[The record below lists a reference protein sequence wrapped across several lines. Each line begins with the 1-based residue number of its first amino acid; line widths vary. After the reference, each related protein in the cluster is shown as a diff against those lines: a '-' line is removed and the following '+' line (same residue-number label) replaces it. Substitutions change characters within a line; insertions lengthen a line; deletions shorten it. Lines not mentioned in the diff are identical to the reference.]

1 MPFRFDNSYLLLSE
15 EIYAAVNPTLV
26 SKPQVV
32 IFNTSLAKSLG
43 LVEENLSKINLA
55 SYFSGNQLLEGSQPI
70 AQAYAGHQFGQF
82 NKLGD
87 GRAIL
92 LGEHLSAEGE
102 RFDVQLK
109 GAGVTPYSRR
119 GDGKATLSA
128 MLREYI
134 ISEAMHFLAIPTT
147 RSLAVVST
155 GEKIYRE
162 TITPSA
168 VLTRIAASHIR
179 VGTFEYVRNFHS
191 KEILQQFTDY
201 TIQRHFPALLKEE
214 NPPLALLHKVLTQQ
228 IDLII
233 NWLRVGFIHGV
244 MNTDNMSIACETIDY
259 GPCAFMNSYNPNTV
273 FSSIDHQ
280 GRYAFANQPNIA
292 LWNLTRFAESL
303 LPLIDENTEMA
314 IEKANGVL
322 HQFQAIFETKW
333 LQMMGNKLGI
343 LEVKKEDDTLIS
355 DLLAWMLVHKADYTN
370 TFIELSVPN
379 FNTSPIYQ
387 EAPFL
392 NWLARWKTRIKA
404 EEALPLASKTLMQ
417 KANPAFIPRNH
428 LVEDALSQ
436 AQENNDLTAFHA
448 LLTVLTKPY
457 QYANTN
463 AKYQTPFVGDEGSYR
478 TYCGT

>member
-1 MPFRFDNSYLLLSE
+1 
-15 EIYAAVNPTLV
+15 
-26 SKPQVV
+26 
-32 IFNTSLAKSLG
+32 
-43 LVEENLSKINLA
+43 
-55 SYFSGNQLLEGSQPI
+55 
-70 AQAYAGHQFGQF
+70 
-82 NKLGD
+82 
-87 GRAIL
+87 
-92 LGEHLSAEGE
+92 
-102 RFDVQLK
+102 
-109 GAGVTPYSRR
+109 
-119 GDGKATLSA
+119 
-128 MLREYI
+128 
-134 ISEAMHFLAIPTT
+134 
-147 RSLAVVST
+147 
-155 GEKIYRE
+155 
-162 TITPSA
+162 
-168 VLTRIAASHIR
+168 
-179 VGTFEYVRNFHS
+179 
-191 KEILQQFTDY
+191 
-201 TIQRHFPALLKEE
+201 
-214 NPPLALLHKVLTQQ
+214 
-228 IDLII
+228 
-233 NWLRVGFIHGV
+233 
-244 MNTDNMSIACETIDY
+244 MSIACETIDY

-387 EAPFL
+387 DAPFL